1 MEEKYS
7 AVYDLLISDSAEN
20 CVNKLADINIFIT
33 GEIRNKE
40 MDPATIQYYF
50 NTRERCREL

>member
-40 MDPATIQYYF
+40 MDHNKFDGKNFSTVHIIPK
-50 NTRERCREL
+50 